1 MLPILSMK
9 SATMH
14 SEPVVTVHE
23 YHDTR
28 IIRTCKMKSAL
39 STERT
44 YHARATIFKPD
55 LSTNPA
61 VMRRNVKCGAEPA
74 LKLSPKQELAVALG
88 VAISVYSVC
97 FLAIVVL
104 SYPYFSTC
112 WASFASCF
120 RRRGHGSLPAERP
133 TGMPCQPPQPAAQ
146 MHVFPDSVPME
157 DILPVYNDFGAPPHY
172 LGHEWDTDE
181 SLGHSSSHKD
191 LRAPPPSYQGL

>member
-1 MLPILSMK
+1 MDEVWCRASVEGKMFRMRKLITRWLTYVLTHCSSYRQNK
-9 SATMH
+9 SWR
-14 SEPVVTVHE
+14 SPL
-23 YHDTR
+23 
-28 IIRTCKMKSAL
+28 AL
-39 STERT
+39 R
-44 YHARATIFKPD
+44 
-55 LSTNPA
+55 
-61 VMRRNVKCGAEPA
+61 
-74 LKLSPKQELAVALG
+74 
-88 VAISVYSVC
+88 SVC
-97 FLAIVVL
+97 IQYASLQSWCCRTEYRFSLTTAHVAYMFFLMT

-157 DILPVYNDFGAPPHY
+157 DILPVYNDFGAPLHY

>member
-1 MLPILSMK
+1 MSHKKREEGGKGAILPASYQDLPLYPRLYLFPLIF
-9 SATMH
+9 ATHLGSTTQSRKFPMANA
-14 SEPVVTVHE
+14 SE
-23 YHDTR
+23 
-28 IIRTCKMKSAL
+28 TCAHPWM
-39 STERT
+39 
-44 YHARATIFKPD
+44 
-55 LSTNPA
+55 
-61 VMRRNVKCGAEPA
+61 KCGAEPA

-120 RRRGHGSLPAERP
+120 RRRGHGSVPEECP

-146 MHVFPDSVPME
+146 MRVFPDSVPME

-181 SLGHSSSHKD
+181 SLGHPSSHKD